1 MSLTNE
7 EVRFL
12 SIQLLTAETE
22 RDRQTRVGASDLAN
36 QCDRC
41 LAAALAGQKERSAI
55 TDRYWLG
62 ARLGTAMSLL
72 FEERADGKDTLEAE
86 KHVFFGD
93 IPGYGRVGGSI
104 DLLEVKERQ
113 VIDWKGATRQDI
125 ALLEDYLQSQGLW
138 RADLP
143 PRWEKQKDTT
153 KYEGGY
159 KFKIDSNTVVSL
171 SARAYAEKMAKMVS
185 KMGAYYGQLNLYC
198 HSGVA
203 DRGSVVFFARNGN
216 GMYDNP
222 GLDNYDNQ
230 AFKHDIFVWSFDYD
244 RAYAEALLARAG
256 DIWALLQSGR
266 PISSFESHEHCF
278 TCEQAQWVADDVA
291 APVVATIGAAA

>member
-1 MSLTNE
+1 MSLTNAE
-7 EVRFL
+7 LRHL
-12 SIQLLTAETE
+12 AITLLTAETE

-55 TDRYWLG
+55 TVRYWLG
-62 ARLGTAMSLL
+62 SRIGTAMSLL
-72 FEERADGKDTLEAE
+72 FEERAAAVEGLEAE

-93 IPGYGRVGGSI
+93 IPGYGPVGGSI

-113 VIDWKGATRQDI
+113 VIDWKGTTRQDI
-125 ALLEDYLQSQGLW
+125 AILEDYLQSQGLW
-138 RADLP
+138 RVGLP
-143 PRWEKQKDTT
+143 PRWEKQKDTA

-159 KFKIDSNTVVSL
+159 KFKIDSNTVISL
-171 SARAYAEKMAKMVS
+171 SARDFASKTAKMVS
-185 KMGAYYGQLNLYC
+185 KFTGYYGQLNLYC

-230 AFKHDIFVWSFDYD
+230 AFKHDVFVWSFDYD
-244 RAYAEALLARAG
+244 RAYAEALLSRAG
-256 DIWALLQSGR
+256 DIWALLQGGR
-266 PISSFESHEHCF
+266 AVSTFDSHEHCF
-278 TCEQAQWVADDVA
+278 TCEQAQWVADEVA
-291 APVVATIGAAA
+291 APVVATLGAAA